1 MLLFGF
7 NYRLIRKI
15 CLLIVA
21 GLKDQLNVG
30 FFMRDVLCGKNA
42 TTNDTQII
50 FIHFNSGYR
59 DVRHHQASEYVY
71 MLKLL
76 KLIYTQE

>member
-42 TTNDTQII
+42 TNNIQII

-59 DVRHHQASEYVY
+59 DVRRHQASEYVY